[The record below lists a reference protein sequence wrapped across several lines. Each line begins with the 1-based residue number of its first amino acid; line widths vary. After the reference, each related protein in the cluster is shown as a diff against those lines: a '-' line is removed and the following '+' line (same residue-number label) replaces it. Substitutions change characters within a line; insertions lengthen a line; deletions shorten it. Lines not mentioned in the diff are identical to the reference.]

1 MKTPSPAKLKPLI
14 VIVGPTAVG
23 KTALSIQLAKQL
35 DGEIVSADSR
45 LFYRKMDIGTAKPS
59 PEERALVPHHMI
71 DVADPDDVWSLARFQ
86 RRAYQ
91 TIDGIHAR
99 GRLPF
104 LVGGTGQ
111 YVWAVVE
118 GWVIPEVKPDSRLR
132 TALENWVDEIG
143 SQGLYNRLMALD
155 PEAAAR
161 IDPQNTRRT
170 IRALE
175 VILHSGNLFSAQRRK
190 RGSMYPTLI
199 LGLNRPRSE
208 LYQRIDARIMAMF
221 DAGFVDEVRS
231 LLEEGYTSDL
241 PPLSA
246 IGYRQVIAY
255 LQNDMTLEEAIIEM
269 KRKTRQFVR
278 RQANWF
284 HQDDPSIHWL
294 QVDDTVVD
302 RAAKIVQEFLGD
314 ISTREE

>member
-1 MKTPSPAKLKPLI
+1 
-14 VIVGPTAVG
+14 
-23 KTALSIQLAKQL
+23 
-35 DGEIVSADSR
+35 
-45 LFYRKMDIGTAKPS
+45 MDIGTAKPS
-59 PEERALVPHHMI
+59 PAERASVPHHLI
-71 DVADPDDVWSLARFQ
+71 DVAEPDEVWSLARFQ

-91 TIDGIHAR
+91 IIEAIHAR

-111 YVWAVVE
+111 YIWAVVE
-118 GWVIPEVKPDSRLR
+118 GWDIPEIKPDPHLR
-132 TALENWVDEIG
+132 AALEKWVEEIG
-143 SQGLYNRLMALD
+143 PQGLFDRLVILD

-175 VILHSGNLFSAQRRK
+175 VILHSGKRFSAQRRK
-190 RGSMYPTLI
+190 QGAKYPPLI
-199 LGLNRPRSE
+199 LGLNRPRPE
-208 LYQRIDARIMAMF
+208 LYQRIDDRITAMF
-221 DAGFVDEVRS
+221 DAGFVDEVRA
-231 LLEEGYTSDL
+231 LLERGYTPDL

-255 LQNDMTLEEAIIEM
+255 LQDDITLEEAIAEM

-284 HQDDPSIHWL
+284 RQDDPSIHWF
-294 QVDDTVVD
+294 QADATVVD
-302 RAAKIVQEFLGD
+302 KAENVIREFLVD
-314 ISTREE
+314 LSTREERSLSESREND